1 MFTILIINQKGGV
14 GKTTIAD
21 ELAFALERRE
31 YKTVYI
37 STDPQGG
44 AVHEQPEDFSEIENA
59 DFQVVDTAG
68 VLSDGLDEW
77 CVNADM
83 ILIPLMPSCRDI
95 EPTLRTA
102 DIAKSSE
109 TKAPIYF
116 IINSYYPYG
125 VLDQEL
131 LAFMS
136 DNEMPVIAKI
146 PKTVALSR
154 AAAGGISVAEFDKNN
169 SSVNAFEK
177 LTDAIVAQANSNNK

>member
-1 MFTILIINQKGGV
+1 MFTIIIINQKGGV

-21 ELAFALERRE
+21 ELAFALERRG

-44 AVHEQPEDFSEIENA
+44 AVHEQPEDFSEIEGA

-68 VLSDGLDEW
+68 VLSDGLGEW
-77 CVNADM
+77 CVNANM
-83 ILIPLMPSCRDI
+83 ILIPLMPSSRDL
-95 EPTLRTA
+95 EPTLRTYE
-102 DIAKSSE
+102 IAKASG
-109 TKAPIYF
+109 TKASIRF
-116 IINSYYPYG
+116 IVNGYYPYG

-131 LAFMS
+131 LSFMN

-154 AAAGGISVAEFDKNN
+154 AAAGGMSVADFDKRNA
-169 SSVNAFEK
+169 SVAAFEGLADQVIEHTK
-177 LTDAIVAQANSNNK
+177 AN